1 MATQLAIFWSMT
13 INNPDENDWALV
25 ERSHGDFVKELCF
38 QEEKGEDGTPHIQAY
53 LKLNKQ
59 QRMSY
64 CKKLF
69 PRGHFKP
76 LTNDEYKLN
85 CLRYSQKRD
94 DTRQE
99 GLTKH
104 IYNEGIPDVVSFL
117 RKIVE
122 LSVPNFDPTKDY
134 NPDDA
139 ETWMDLYFRPR
150 ELLREI
156 DDQERLAVVERPSVA
171 KLLVSPTYTRIK
183 KLYLREIVEN
193 IILTEYTKRYA
204 DDDER
209 EGTGQSDI
217 HQTITIDG
225 FGSEEEDEEDDSETD
240 GGSYSGSSA
249 DSE

>member
-1 MATQLAIFWSMT
+1 MATQLALCWSMT

-25 ERSHGDFVKELCF
+25 ERSHEDFIKQICH

-53 LKLNKQ
+53 IKLNKQ

-85 CLRYSQKRD
+85 CLRYAQKRD

-99 GLTKH
+99 GLT
-104 IYNEGIPDVVSFL
+104 INTYNEGIPDVVAFL

-122 LSVPNFDPTKDY
+122 ASVPSFDPTKDY
-134 NPDDA
+134 NPDSHQQ
-139 ETWMDLYFRPR
+139 WMDMYFRPKQ
-150 ELLREI
+150 LLLEI
-156 DDQERLAVVERPSVA
+156 DAQERLAVVKRPTVA

-193 IILTEYTKRYA
+193 IILQEYTHA
-204 DDDER
+204 DDIQIETSEVGEESSE
-209 EGTGQSDI
+209 EGTDISEEDTETDEGSD
-217 HQTITIDG
+217 TG
-225 FGSEEEDEEDDSETD
+225 YSEGSE
-240 GGSYSGSSA
+240 
-249 DSE
+249 